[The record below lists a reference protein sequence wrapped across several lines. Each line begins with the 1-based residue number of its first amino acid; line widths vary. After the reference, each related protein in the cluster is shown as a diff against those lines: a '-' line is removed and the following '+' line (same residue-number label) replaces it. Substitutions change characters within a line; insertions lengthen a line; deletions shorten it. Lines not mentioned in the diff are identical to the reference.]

1 MSKAQCP
8 QISGT
13 LLISWDSHW
22 LSESIHPA
30 SKMCLISS
38 QQVAQADMNP
48 AGSHLIKNSWSHPV
62 SNILPMTWKSNS
74 HRKFWYLHRLRWKCR
89 PQSYF
94 DLSLQRSLVLFLNR
108 DELSEFSSP
117 EINMRKSFPLS
128 MKVYPIYIM
137 GYFSPKS
144 TQVNEFISASFLIDL
159 FAKSSEVYC
168 SSRVHCFAS
177 VLRIWQELVMRILL
191 AAAFIQLIEQER
203 LAWILNPWI
212 IS

>member
-13 LLISWDSHW
+13 LLVSWDYHW

-38 QQVAQADMNP
+38 QQVTQADTNP

-62 SNILPMTWKSNS
+62 SEILPMTWKSNS

-89 PQSYF
+89 QQSYF

-117 EINMRKSFPLS
+117 EINMRKTFPLS
-128 MKVYPIYIM
+128 TKVYQYI
-137 GYFSPKS
+137 SWD
-144 TQVNEFISASFLIDL
+144 ISALSLPRWMSSSLQAFWLTSGLLSLPKFTALQGFIASLQYWESDKNLSWEFCLQLLL
-159 FAKSSEVYC
+159 FS
-168 SSRVHCFAS
+168 
-177 VLRIWQELVMRILL
+177 L
-191 AAAFIQLIEQER
+191 
-203 LAWILNPWI
+203 
-212 IS
+212 